1 MPPFGVGFRGIVVV
15 FFNVVFVLLPGISF
29 IVHLNKD
36 SVNSFALHPYES
48 QAATFAGPFLGK
60 IRVANSPH
68 AVIYAPSG
76 VSQSTCVNK
85 TSDEKQKCLLQNAPN
100 LYLGKVHS
108 SWSVLGAQSRY
119 ILLKHIFFISC
130 VLAVFSVTHLAM
142 RSMLD
147 EAKLKEW
154 HDRLQHMVVVV
165 STILF
170 CVSIGLDIKDEMHSV
185 DQTYN
190 NQVAIGSITTG
201 ASFSFVA
208 LLLISASHVD
218 KVKKHDSATAVGR
231 WNDHI
236 HYNIYASYTI
246 LFLLPLYM
254 LLSLSRTAAIQT
266 ALVDVHVQL
275 LFCGCIFYAVLD
287 VIQTRVSSVLAAM
300 YEQTSAATEPGLPK
314 QSEAAKKQ
322 TESHDFP
329 TFFIEGKQ
337 FEGPFYAPTLMR
349 LFVVLA
355 FVLTKLFVL
364 VPCLQVFGG
373 NYTKVLKETSETS
386 MNMAFITMAYI
397 LALGSGLF
405 DLVYALYFSVIDARW
420 YASIRSVIV
429 MIFAYAMGINAIV

>member
-1 MPPFGVGFRGIVVV
+1 
-15 FFNVVFVLLPGISF
+15 
-29 IVHLNKD
+29 
-36 SVNSFALHPYES
+36 
-48 QAATFAGPFLGK
+48 
-60 IRVANSPH
+60 
-68 AVIYAPSG
+68 
-76 VSQSTCVNK
+76 
-85 TSDEKQKCLLQNAPN
+85 
-100 LYLGKVHS
+100 
-108 SWSVLGAQSRY
+108 
-119 ILLKHIFFISC
+119 

-147 EAKLKEW
+147 EDRLAKW
-154 HDRLQHMVVVV
+154 HDKLQHMVVVV

-185 DQTYN
+185 DATYN

-208 LLLISASHVD
+208 LLLISASHID
-218 KVKKHDSATAVGR
+218 KVKKHDRATAVGR

-246 LFLLPLYM
+246 LFILPLYM

-275 LFCGCIFYAVLD
+275 LFCGCVFYAVLD
-287 VIQTRVSSVLAAM
+287 VIQTRVSSVFAAM
-300 YEQTSAATEPGLPK
+300 YEETAATAKEQSLPLQ
-314 QSEAAKKQ
+314 QSNSNEETVQ
-322 TESHDFP
+322 SNDFP
-329 TFFIEGKQ
+329 PFRIKDSK
-337 FEGPFYAPTLMR
+337 FESVFHPPTLMR

-373 NYTKVLKETSETS
+373 NYTKVES
-386 MNMAFITMAYI
+386 MNMTFITMAYI
-397 LALGSGLF
+397 LAFGSGLF
-405 DLVYALYFSVIDARW
+405 DLVYARYFSVIDARW

-429 MIFAYAMGINAIV
+429 MIFAYTMGINAIV